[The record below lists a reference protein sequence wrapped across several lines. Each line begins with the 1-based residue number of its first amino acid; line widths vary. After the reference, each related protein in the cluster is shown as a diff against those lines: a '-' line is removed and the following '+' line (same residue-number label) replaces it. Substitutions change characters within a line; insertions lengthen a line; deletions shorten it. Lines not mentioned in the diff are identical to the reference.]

1 MYVTELAK
9 STGIA
14 PDTIRYYTKIGLLK
28 PARDPENSYHVF
40 NASDGDRLKFIRAA
54 KGLGY
59 TLSDIR
65 KIFADANSGQSACPR
80 ARALIE
86 KHLKETDER
95 LAELTAL
102 RERMA
107 GALAAWEKLPDSQ
120 PTGDSVCA
128 LIESLSDF
136 NA

>member
-1 MYVTELAK
+1 MYVTELAIA
-9 STGIA
+9 TGIA

-28 PARDPENSYHVF
+28 PARDPENRYHVF
-40 NASDGDRLKFIRAA
+40 NTSDGDRLKFIRAA

-65 KIFADANSGQSACPR
+65 KIFADANSDQSACPR

-107 GALAAWEKLPDSQ
+107 SALSAWEKLPDSQ
-120 PTGDSVCA
+120 PTSESVCA
-128 LIESLSDF
+128 LIESLSDVK
-136 NA
+136 A

>member
-1 MYVTELAK
+1 MYVTDLA
-9 STGIA
+9 TAPGIA
-14 PDTIRYYTKIGLLK
+14 PDTLRYYTKIGLLK
-28 PARDPENSYHVF
+28 PARDPENRYHVF
-40 NASDGDRLKFIRAA
+40 NTSDGDRLKFIRAA

-65 KIFADANSGQSACPR
+65 KIFADANSDQSACPR

-107 GALAAWEKLPDSQ
+107 SALSAWEKLPDSQ
-120 PTGDSVCA
+120 PTSESVCA
-128 LIESLSDF
+128 LIESLSDVK
-136 NA
+136 A